1 MKPGTRH
8 RSQVCAT
15 EVIVVRPA
23 DVALSCGGHPMI
35 DLADEPDASLSID
48 PAFAAG
54 SQLGKRYTDAAEIL
68 ELLVTKPGVGTLAAD
83 DVPLTIRAA
92 KALPS
97 SD

>member
-1 MKPGTRH
+1 MKSGARY

-23 DVALSCGGHPMI
+23 DVALSCGGQPMI
-35 DLADEPDASLSID
+35 EFAEQADASLALD
-48 PAFAAG
+48 PAFAGG
-54 SQLGKRYTDAAEIL
+54 SQLGKRYTDGSETL
-68 ELLVTKPGVGTLAAD
+68 ELLVTKPGDGTLAAD
-83 DVPLTIRAA
+83 GVPLTIRAA